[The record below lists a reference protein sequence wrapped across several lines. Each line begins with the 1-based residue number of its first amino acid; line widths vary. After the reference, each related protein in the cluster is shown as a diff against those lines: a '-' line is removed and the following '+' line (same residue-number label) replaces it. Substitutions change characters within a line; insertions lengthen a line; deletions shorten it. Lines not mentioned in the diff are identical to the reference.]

1 MIDRKRLL
9 TFGVAFVVFSGLYAF
24 TTWRMGTSPGLF
36 FPSVFLFTSWFIGQ
50 VVAESL
56 YLKDTAKWMRAAATL
71 GAMLA
76 MGLGLGFL
84 VVVQRETSPIELGE
98 RSLIDLVFGYAAV
111 AIGMRLPRFRRT
123 SKR

>member
-9 TFGVAFVVFSGLYAF
+9 TFTVAFVVFSGLYAF

-36 FPSVFLFTSWFIGQ
+36 FPSVFLFFSWFIGQ

-56 YLKDTAKWMRAAATL
+56 YLKDTAKWMRAAATI
-71 GAMLA
+71 GAALA

-84 VVVQRETSPIELGE
+84 VVVQHHFSPVELGTK
-98 RSLIDLVFGYAAV
+98 SVIDLGFGYAAV
-111 AIGMRLPRFRRT
+111 AVGMRLPRFRRT
-123 SKR
+123 QK